1 MSNSL
6 AVAAVTATLQSI
18 LQHEVMTE
26 SDLSDLSVTIQPLDI
41 ARGKNTHNQLN
52 LFLYMVVRNA
62 AWSNADMPRQVQ
74 PGEVAIPPLALN
86 LYYLLTAFGRD
97 DDVAQ
102 PFGHE
107 LLGKAMSVLHDHP
120 VLSAADIIAATQGAL
135 PGSDLAQQIER
146 IRLTLHPLTIDELS
160 KLWTGFAMQYR
171 LSAAYEVDV
180 ALIDSTRAARAGL
193 PVLTRGPGDQGVT
206 AQSNLTP
213 PVPTLTGLTL
223 PKNQSSALLN
233 DVVTLTGVHLDGS
246 NIGVQFSHPLL
257 AAPITVLP
265 QPGGAATS
273 LSVQIPNQAAL
284 WPAGFYTVVV
294 LVQRPGETFRRT
306 TNALALPLAPALTIA
321 PASAPAGNIVYTV
334 TVTPDVWPAQGVT
347 LILGDNEFLAD
358 PHPSQTGTLV
368 VSTAGLVAGGYWVRL
383 RIDGVDSLLVDRTKT
398 PPIFDPTQKVTVT

>member
-1 MSNSL
+1 
-6 AVAAVTATLQSI
+6 
-18 LQHEVMTE
+18 
-26 SDLSDLSVTIQPLDI
+26 
-41 ARGKNTHNQLN
+41 
-52 LFLYMVVRNA
+52 MVVRNA

-120 VLSAADIIAATQGAL
+120 VLSAADIIAATQGSL

-334 TVTPDVWPAQGVT
+334 TVTPDVWPAQSAT

-358 PHPSQTGTLV
+358 PHPSQAGTLV
-368 VSTAGLVAGGYWVRL
+368 VSTAGLVAGAYWVRL

-398 PPIFDPTQKVTVT
+398 PPIFDPTQRVTVT

>member
-265 QPGGAATS
+265 QPGRCRHVALGADTES
-273 LSVQIPNQAAL
+273 
-284 WPAGFYTVVV
+284 G
-294 LVQRPGETFRRT
+294 RP
-306 TNALALPLAPALTIA
+306 
-321 PASAPAGNIVYTV
+321 
-334 TVTPDVWPAQGVT
+334 
-347 LILGDNEFLAD
+347 
-358 PHPSQTGTLV
+358 
-368 VSTAGLVAGGYWVRL
+368 VAGRL
-383 RIDGVDSLLVDRTKT
+383 LHGSGARAASGRDFPAHDECVGPAIGTRAHHRPRQRAGGQHRLHRDR
-398 PPIFDPTQKVTVT
+398 DPRCLAGAERHADTGR